1 MEQVKLNAME
11 IDAIGEILN
20 ISLGAS
26 ATAVS
31 IMLDARVDITTP
43 RVSVQSRDEFEF
55 HNIKPAICVE
65 ITYVEGLEG
74 RNIMLLKRRDVKA
87 IIEML
92 MGMDIPDE
100 EFVLAIMSSKLDL
113 IIDDRTICFGEVGL
127 SGEVRGCRCYHG

>member
-1 MEQVKLNAME
+1 MGQVKLSAME

-43 RVSVQSRDEFEF
+43 KVSVQARDEFEF
-55 HNIKPAICVE
+55 SNIKPAICVE

-74 RNIMLLKRRDVKA
+74 KNIMLLKRQTSK
-87 IIEML
+87 
-92 MGMDIPDE
+92 P
-100 EFVLAIMSSKLDL
+100 SSKCSWVW
-113 IIDDRTICFGEVGL
+113 ISRTKN
-127 SGEVRGCRCYHG
+127 S

>member
-55 HNIKPAICVE
+55 HNIKP
-65 ITYVEGLEG
+65 
-74 RNIMLLKRRDVKA
+74 RHMRRDN
-87 IIEML
+87 L
-92 MGMDIPDE
+92 
-100 EFVLAIMSSKLDL
+100 
-113 IIDDRTICFGEVGL
+113 C
-127 SGEVRGCRCYHG
+127 RGS